1 MSQQSY
7 LTQYGLMAEKHWRE
21 ILTEN
26 GAAARNGGTADG
38 GAVGGAGDD
47 TGRNGNA
54 HPEAGAGATID
65 TRARADDGV
74 GISAG
79 EVYSPAAREP
89 ERLNDRVR
97 VDGLSRRPC
106 SAAED
111 SIRRSKRS
119 GLVQRAVQGVG
130 GADEE

>member
-1 MSQQSY
+1 MVRQLETEGRLMEALWEAQETTLDEMETLTRKLEREQQ
-7 LTQYGLMAEKHWRE
+7 LTPEHAQ
-21 ILTEN
+21 T
-26 GAAARNGGTADG
+26 TAWEFG
-38 GAVGGAGDD
+38 
-47 TGRNGNA
+47 
-54 HPEAGAGATID
+54 
-65 TRARADDGV
+65 
-74 GISAG
+74 AG